1 MPHFQNFYL
10 NVNTENKLGGTME
23 SYKYEIFILGEYGR
37 DLAATC
43 KELDIALII
52 AKGIMSEYYA
62 EPNFEVSIKRSQEDR
77 AKLL

>member
-1 MPHFQNFYL
+1 MPHFQSFYL
-10 NVNTENKLGGTME
+10 NINTENKLGGTME

-37 DLAATC
+37 ELAATC

-62 EPNFEVSIKRSQEDR
+62 ESNFEVSVRRSPEDR